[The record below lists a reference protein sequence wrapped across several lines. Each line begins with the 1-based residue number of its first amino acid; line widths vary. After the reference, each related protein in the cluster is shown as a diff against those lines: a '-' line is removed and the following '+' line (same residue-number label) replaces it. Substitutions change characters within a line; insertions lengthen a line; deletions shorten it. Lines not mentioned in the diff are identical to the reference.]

1 MSPIIQ
7 QVTPEEIA
15 FFTQKAEEKIAAEGW
30 HGRNKEQKKQNF
42 VSCWL
47 TEEAFKKLLIA
58 HHAFFRHRALYV
70 GDAAGAGLDFEI
82 KRGDTWVSVGIRSIG
97 PESAFKWKSVAYPE
111 DRFLQEPEKIPD
123 YVVACTV
130 EGTAVT
136 FFGIIDKG
144 TLLAELARSE
154 RRRSRTNQEYFRTVP
169 LGMFSGEKLVS
180 FLRETAEQR
189 E

>member
-15 FFTQKAEEKIAAEGW
+15 FFGQKAAEKIAAEGW
-30 HGRNKEQKKQNF
+30 RGRNKEQKKQNF
-42 VSCWL
+42 ASCWL

-58 HHAFFRHRALYV
+58 RKAFFRHRALYV

-82 KRGDTWVSVGIRSIG
+82 KRGDAWVSVGIRSIG
-97 PESAFKWKSVAYPE
+97 PASAFKWKTVAYPE

-123 YVVACTV
+123 YVVACIV
-130 EGTAVT
+130 EGTMVT
-136 FFGIIDKG
+136 FFGIISKAA
-144 TLLAELARSE
+144 LLAELARSE

-169 LGMFSGEKLVS
+169 LGMFSGEKLLS
-180 FLRETAEQR
+180 FLQEIEAQEK
-189 E
+189 